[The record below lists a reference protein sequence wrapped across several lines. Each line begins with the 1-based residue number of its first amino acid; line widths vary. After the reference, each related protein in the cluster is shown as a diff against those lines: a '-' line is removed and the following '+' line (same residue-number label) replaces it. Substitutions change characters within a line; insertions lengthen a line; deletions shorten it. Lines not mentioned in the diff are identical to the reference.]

1 MIFLTSKLFYVYKKP
16 NEYNKCLKLVFYQE
30 DIKHFPKTLPT
41 NKRNIKLYCY
51 PGKYE
56 HDGALVLLKLKV
68 DKEYI
73 EKELNNHKFLNRKTT
88 VGTVQK
94 IYHMPSEVVKINP
107 VQICI

>member
-1 MIFLTSKLFYVYKKP
+1 M
-16 NEYNKCLKLVFYQE
+16 VFYQE

-56 HDGALVLLKLKV
+56 YDGVLVLLKLKV

-94 IYHMPSEVVKINP
+94 FITCLQKL
-107 VQICI
+107 